1 MLLSYSVAVRIEGF
15 CEGAPSRRIESLD
28 DKKDSQEELRQI
40 VDDVEANCSD
50 NILPVRPRN
59 VYRAP

>member
-28 DKKDSQEELRQI
+28 DKKDQEEVRQI

-50 NILPVRPRN
+50 NILSVRPRN